1 MTLRHAAPPPAPPF
15 DGESAA
21 ALALSVGTPSP
32 LTAGD
37 IADRRRLEAQAAE
50 QMVRHVEEW
59 GLVRVD
65 EQVLTPDGASIT
77 MSLIHRRDRIPT
89 SPLIYY
95 MHGGGMILGNRW
107 SGAEAFLEW
116 VDRYNAVVATIEYR
130 LAPEHPY
137 PTPQHDCYAGLRW
150 LEANAGRLGLT
161 LETAL
166 LAGISAGGGLAAS
179 VAQMAR
185 DLDGPRLAGQLLLA
199 PMLDDRVTLSARQ
212 FPHGIWNSSENELGW
227 RSLLGDLYGTD
238 AVPCYAAPA
247 RADRLDGLPPAFIEV
262 GSAEVFRDEGVAYAA
277 GIWAAGGQ
285 AELHVWS
292 GAFHGFQ
299 LFEHT
304 TLARGARDAVRN
316 WLDRALGYSGRE

>member
-1 MTLRHAAPPPAPPF
+1 MTSSRTAPLPAPPF
-15 DGESAA
+15 DSESAA
-21 ALALSVGTPSP
+21 ALALTVDTPSP
-32 LTAGD
+32 LTADD
-37 IADRRRLEAQAAE
+37 IGGRRRLEADAAE
-50 QMVRHVEEW
+50 AVLTHIDRL

-65 EQVLTPDGASIT
+65 EQVPTADGSTVT
-77 MSLIHRRDRIPT
+77 MSLVHRRDRIPT

-95 MHGGGMILGNRW
+95 LHGGGMILGNRW
-107 SGAEAFLEW
+107 SGAEVFLEW
-116 VDRYNAVVATIEYR
+116 IDRYNAVVATIEYR
-130 LAPEHPY
+130 LAPEHRY
-137 PTPQHDCYAGLRW
+137 PVPQLDCYAGLRW
-150 LEANAGRLGLT
+150 LEENSRRLGVT

-185 DLDGPRLAGQLLLA
+185 DNNGPRVAGQLLLA
-199 PMLDDRVTLSARQ
+199 PMLDDRVTFSARQ
-212 FPHGIWNSSENELGW
+212 FPSGIWNSAENELGW
-227 RSLLGDLYGTD
+227 RSLLGSRYGSD
-238 AVPCYAAPA
+238 DVPAYAAPA
-247 RADRLDGLPPAFIEV
+247 RAVRLDGLPPAFIEV
-262 GSAEVFRDEGVAYAA
+262 GSAEVFRDEGVAYAS

-316 WLDRALGYSGRE
+316 WLDRAVGYTGRD